1 MFSYFKGVSMTSDS
15 SSNAFVVIGGE
26 GSEQSCVK
34 YDVNGRSWNLPV

>member
-1 MFSYFKGVSMTSDS
+1 
-15 SSNAFVVIGGE
+15 VIGGV